1 MTHDGLPILVEAGI
15 TIARRG
21 ETYGPPA
28 EHWGRTAAMWT
39 ALTDGAYTFTARDVA
54 RFYIADKLSRDTF
67 KAGHDH
73 ALDIV
78 GYAAG
83 MDGL

>member
-1 MTHDGLPILVEAGI
+1 MTDLPILVEAGI
-15 TIARRG
+15 TIMRRG
-21 ETYGPPA
+21 EVYGPPA

-39 ALTDGAYTFTARDVA
+39 ALVNGAYTFTARDVA
-54 RFYIADKLSRDTF
+54 RFYIADKLSRDTHE
-67 KAGHDH
+67 AHHD
-73 ALDIV
+73 AAVDII